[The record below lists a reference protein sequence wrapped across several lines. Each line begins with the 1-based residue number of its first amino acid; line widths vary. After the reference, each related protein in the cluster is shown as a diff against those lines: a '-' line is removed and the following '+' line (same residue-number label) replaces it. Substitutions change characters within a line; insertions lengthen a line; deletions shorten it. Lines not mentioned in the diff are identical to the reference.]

1 MIQAIIPTLFF
12 NFKNM
17 HQIRLKNN
25 PIIINQYFS
34 WSLIPKVKR
43 RHKDSDLSNI

>member
-25 PIIINQYFS
+25 PIIINRTIENTF
-34 WSLIPKVKR
+34 LGP
-43 RHKDSDLSNI
+43 LSQK